1 MDLGK
6 RIQFLRIK
14 YDMTQKELGD
24 KIGVSVVSISGWENG
39 SRKPSAEA
47 IIALSET
54 FNISTDYLLGVSNIR
69 EQDAIL
75 LNRSEKT
82 LLSNY
87 RALDKCG
94 RNIVDTLCRLEKT
107 RVETDMLTPSA
118 NSNILPLKQSSTRY
132 IPKYMTPSAAGLSA
146 PLDGYD
152 FEMILVDETV
162 PEDADFAVRIQGDSM
177 NPYIYDGD
185 TVYVKKD
192 MELSIGDVGIFCIN
206 GVMYCKQYYLDSGQN
221 LILLSSNPY
230 LKHTNVFVATDS
242 GIDVKCYGKV
252 LLDFCIDLP
261 NYIYEK

>member
-24 KIGVSVVSISGWENG
+24 KIGVSVVSISGWESG

-54 FNISTDYLLGVSNIR
+54 FNITTDYLLGVTHIR

-107 RVETDMLTPSA
+107 RVESETPALSIG
-118 NSNILPLKQSSTRY
+118 SNVLPFKQSPTRY
-132 IPKYMTPSAAGLSA
+132 IPKYMTPSAA
-146 PLDGYD
+146 
-152 FEMILVDETV
+152 
-162 PEDADFAVRIQGDSM
+162 
-177 NPYIYDGD
+177 
-185 TVYVKKD
+185 
-192 MELSIGDVGIFCIN
+192 SI
-206 GVMYCKQYYLDSGQN
+206 
-221 LILLSSNPY
+221 
-230 LKHTNVFVATDS
+230 
-242 GIDVKCYGKV
+242 
-252 LLDFCIDLP
+252 
-261 NYIYEK
+261 